1 MVWARQPSRSA
12 SKHSLKD
19 EKAERSASKHN
30 LKDEKAEPMAP
41 EDTAAE
47 GEKGETDPCG
57 YAMERLLW
65 APICTLK
72 HIWNLCLQ
80 HSNKHTYYVTGYLD
94 QELLHN
100 SINKR

>member
-1 MVWARQPSRSA
+1 MEWCEHARHLLVPA
-12 SKHSLKD
+12 STSLKD

-57 YAMERLLW
+57 YAMERLL
-65 APICTLK
+65 
-72 HIWNLCLQ
+72 
-80 HSNKHTYYVTGYLD
+80 
-94 QELLHN
+94 
-100 SINKR
+100 